1 MHPKKKSDKKEIV
14 EQILELLL
22 FSIYS
27 CVLGNIQEKVEFS
40 FDFVPLSIDQNVMTL
55 VLITMVTMMTMAITI
70 WLWLLLARWVVKTN
84 HEKRT
89 EDHGRIAQVDR

>member
-1 MHPKKKSDKKEIV
+1 MKYLNKYC
-14 EQILELLL
+14 QIGVA
-22 FSIYS
+22 FSFHYS
-27 CVLGNIQEKVEFS
+27 RVLGNIQETVEFS

-70 WLWLLLARWVVKTN
+70 WLLLLLARWVVKTN

>member
-27 CVLGNIQEKVEFS
+27 CVLGNIQETVEFS
-40 FDFVPLSIDQNVMTL
+40 FDFVPLSIDKNVMTIM
-55 VLITMVTMMTMAITI
+55 LITMVTMMTMTITI
-70 WLWLLLARWVVKTN
+70 WLWLLARWVVKTN

-89 EDHGRIAQVDR
+89 EDQGRIAQVDR